1 MFQYPIAPPTR
12 PLPITTRWGI
22 LKAVTALIA
31 AKPIQECVDE
41 IARKLSPDVVSI
53 RSSPGLDWSEHPAL
67 YFRVI
72 LSDSA
77 SRGDKLAQVTG
88 EVSRRVS
95 DELGLATSER
105 IPYFRFRS
113 QSEQAQ
119 LNDPAWD

>member
-1 MFQYPIAPPTR
+1 M
-12 PLPITTRWGI
+12 G
-22 LKAVTALIA
+22 VALVA
-31 AKPIQECVDE
+31 AKAIQECVEE
-41 IARKLSPDVVSI
+41 IARELSPDVVSI

-77 SRGDKLAQVTG
+77 SRGDKLAQVT
-88 EVSRRVS
+88 VDVARRVS
-95 DELGLATSER
+95 DELGLASSER

>member
-1 MFQYPIAPPTR
+1 
-12 PLPITTRWGI
+12 
-22 LKAVTALIA
+22 LKAGAALTA
-31 AKPIQECVDE
+31 AKPIQGCVDE
-41 IARKLSPDVVSI
+41 IARELSPDVVSI
-53 RSSPGLDWSEHPAL
+53 RSSPGLDWSEHPAI

-72 LSDSA
+72 ISDSA
-77 SRGDKLAQVTG
+77 SRGDKLARITS
-88 EVSRRVS
+88 EVSRRVA